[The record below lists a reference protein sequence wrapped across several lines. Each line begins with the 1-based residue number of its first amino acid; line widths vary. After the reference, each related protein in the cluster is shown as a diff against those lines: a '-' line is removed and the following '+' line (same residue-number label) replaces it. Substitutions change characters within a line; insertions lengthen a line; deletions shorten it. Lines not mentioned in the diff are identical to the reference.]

1 MQRAYP
7 LAQLSEMVATARAQQ
22 RPARLVLRN
31 TERFGLIHL
40 YFAHGRLIRVEGHR
54 ETPLRSLEDLAAWR
68 VGVVRRDDVEELPG
82 ALAADPALEAALDYS
97 LRVLESHG
105 ISRAIR
111 SVTPPTPQ
119 QGPQAQRAAPLTRGT
134 AGPSMVFDLDA
145 ATPSAPPPT
154 VTMEGLPSLSGV
166 GPQGE
171 SIAATTDRLTD
182 PQWQLIAIAV
192 RQVVEQAAQAI
203 GLTMAEGLMRRALAR
218 VATVKP
224 PLRGMEL
231 DASGWLRLTPGVS
244 LAGHSRYEF
253 VEAIAALL
261 GNFELRCASLVG
273 PERAKQII
281 TAATLPLSSSL
292 AQVGLTISG

>member
-7 LAQLSEMVATARAQQ
+7 LAQLSEMVAAARAQP

-40 YFAHGRLIRVEGHR
+40 YFAHGRLVRVEGHR

-68 VGVVRRDDVEELPG
+68 VGAVRRDDVEELPG
-82 ALAADPALEAALDYS
+82 ALAADPTLEAALDYS

-111 SVTPPTPQ
+111 SVTPPASQ
-119 QGPQAQRAAPLTRGT
+119 QAQQPAPAIRGT
-134 AGPSMVFDLDA
+134 AGPSMVYDLDV
-145 ATPSAPPPT
+145 PAPGAPLPT
-154 VTMEGLPSLSGV
+154 VTMDGLPSLSGV

-171 SIAATTDRLTD
+171 SITATADRLTD

-203 GLTMAEGLMRRALAR
+203 GLTMAEGLMRRALGR

-231 DASGWLRLTPGVS
+231 DASGWLRLATGVS
-244 LAGHSRYEF
+244 LTGHNRYEI

-273 PERAKQII
+273 AERAKQII

>member
-7 LAQLSEMVATARAQQ
+7 LAQLSEMIAAARAQP

-40 YFAHGRLIRVEGHR
+40 YFAHGRLVRVEGHR

-68 VGVVRRDDVEELPG
+68 VGAVRRDDVEELPG
-82 ALAADPALEAALDYS
+82 ALAADPTLEAALDYS

-111 SVTPPTPQ
+111 SVTPPAPQ
-119 QGPQAQRAAPLTRGT
+119 QPQQARQATPLIRGT

-145 ATPSAPPPT
+145 SAPGAAPPT
-154 VTMEGLPSLSGV
+154 VTMDGLPALAGV

-171 SIAATTDRLTD
+171 SITASADRLTD

-192 RQVVEQAAQAI
+192 RQVVEQAAGAI
-203 GLTMAEGLMRRALAR
+203 GLTMAEGLMRRALGR

-231 DASGWLRLTPGVS
+231 DASGWLRLAPGVS
-244 LAGHSRYEF
+244 LAGHSRYEI

-273 PERAKQII
+273 AERAKQII

-292 AQVGLTISG
+292 AQVGLAISG

>member
-7 LAQLSEMVATARAQQ
+7 LAQLSEMVATARAQP

-40 YFAHGRLIRVEGHR
+40 YFAHGRLVRVEGHR
-54 ETPLRSLEDLAAWR
+54 DTPLRSLEDLAAWR
-68 VGVVRRDDVEELPG
+68 VGAVRRDDVEDMPG
-82 ALAADPALEAALDYS
+82 ALAADPTLESALDYS
-97 LRVLESHG
+97 LQVLESHG

-111 SVTPPTPQ
+111 SVTPPAPPQ
-119 QGPQAQRAAPLTRGT
+119 PAPALRGT
-134 AGPSMVFDLDA
+134 GGPSLVFDLDA
-145 ATPSAPPPT
+145 PAPGAPPPT
-154 VTMEGLPSLSGV
+154 VTMDGLPSLSGV

-171 SIAATTDRLTD
+171 SITATADRLTD

-192 RQVVEQAAQAI
+192 RQVVEQAAGAI
-203 GLTMAEGLMRRALAR
+203 GLTMAEGLMRRALGR

-224 PLRGMEL
+224 PLRGMEV
-231 DASGWLRLTPGVS
+231 DASGWLRLAPGIS
-244 LAGHSRYEF
+244 LAGYSRYEI

-273 PERAKQII
+273 AERAKQII

>member
-7 LAQLSEMVATARAQQ
+7 LAQLSEMIAAARAQP

-40 YFAHGRLIRVEGHR
+40 YFAHGRLVRVEGHR

-68 VGVVRRDDVEELPG
+68 VGAVRRDDVEELPG
-82 ALAADPALEAALDYS
+82 ALAADPTLEAALDYS

-111 SVTPPTPQ
+111 SVTPPAPQ
-119 QGPQAQRAAPLTRGT
+119 QAQQPAPAIRGT

-145 ATPSAPPPT
+145 SAPGAPPT
-154 VTMEGLPSLSGV
+154 VTMDGLPALAGV

-171 SIAATTDRLTD
+171 SITATADRLTD

-203 GLTMAEGLMRRALAR
+203 GLTMAEGLMRRALGR

-231 DASGWLRLTPGVS
+231 DASGWLRLAPGVS
-244 LAGHSRYEF
+244 LAGHSRYEI

-273 PERAKQII
+273 PDRAKQII

-292 AQVGLTISG
+292 AQVGLAISG

>member
-7 LAQLSEMVATARAQQ
+7 LAQLSEMIAAARTQQ

-68 VGVVRRDDVEELPG
+68 VGAVRRDDVEDLPG
-82 ALAADPALEAALDYS
+82 ALAADPVLEAALDYS

-111 SVTPPTPQ
+111 SVTPPAPPQ
-119 QGPQAQRAAPLTRGT
+119 PGPPIRGS
-134 AGPSMVFDLDA
+134 AGPSMVFDPETA
-145 ATPSAPPPT
+145 APGAPPPT
-154 VTMEGLPSLSGV
+154 VTTEGLPSLSGV
-166 GPQGE
+166 DPHSE
-171 SIAATTDRLTD
+171 SIAAVSDRLTD

-192 RQVVEQAAQAI
+192 RQVVEQAAQVI
-203 GLTMAEGLMRRALAR
+203 GLPMAEGLMRRALAR

-231 DASGWLRLTPGVS
+231 DASGWLRLTPGAS
-244 LAGHSRYEF
+244 LAGHSRYEI

>member
-7 LAQLSEMVATARAQQ
+7 LAQLSEMIAGARAQP

-40 YFAHGRLIRVEGHR
+40 YFAHSRLVRVEGHR

-68 VGVVRRDDVEELPG
+68 VGAVRRDDVEDLPG
-82 ALAADPALEAALDYS
+82 ALAADPTLEAALDSS
-97 LRVLESHG
+97 LRVLETHG

-111 SVTPPTPQ
+111 SVTPPAPQ
-119 QGPQAQRAAPLTRGT
+119 QAQQPAPVLRGT
-134 AGPSMVFDLDA
+134 AGPSMIFDLDA
-145 ATPSAPPPT
+145 SAPGAPPPT
-154 VTMEGLPSLSGV
+154 VTMDGLPALAGV

-171 SIAATTDRLTD
+171 SVTATADRLTD

-192 RQVVEQAAQAI
+192 RQVVEQAAQAV
-203 GLTMAEGLMRRALAR
+203 GLTMAEGLMRRALGR

-224 PLRGMEL
+224 PLRGMEV
-231 DASGWLRLTPGVS
+231 DGSGWLRLAPGVS
-244 LAGHSRYEF
+244 LAGYSRYEI

-273 PERAKQII
+273 AERAKQII

>member
-7 LAQLSEMVATARAQQ
+7 LAQLSEMVATARAQP

-40 YFAHGRLIRVEGHR
+40 YFTHGRLIRIEGHR

-97 LRVLESHG
+97 LRVLESHN

-111 SVTPPTPQ
+111 SVTPPAPQ
-119 QGPQAQRAAPLTRGT
+119 QAQQTRRAAPAIRGT
-134 AGPSMVFDLDA
+134 AGPSMLFDLDA
-145 ATPSAPPPT
+145 AAPGAPPPT
-154 VTMEGLPSLSGV
+154 VTMEGLPSLSGAS
-166 GPQGE
+166 PQGE
-171 SIAATTDRLTD
+171 SPTADRLTD

-203 GLTMAEGLMRRALAR
+203 GLTMAEGLMRRALVR

-231 DASGWLRLTPGVS
+231 DASGWLRLAPDVS
-244 LAGHSRYEF
+244 LAGHSRYEI

-273 PERAKQII
+273 PDRAKQII

>member
-1 MQRAYP
+1 M
-7 LAQLSEMVATARAQQ
+7 
-22 RPARLVLRN
+22 
-31 TERFGLIHL
+31 
-40 YFAHGRLIRVEGHR
+40 
-54 ETPLRSLEDLAAWR
+54 
-68 VGVVRRDDVEELPG
+68 RRDDVEELPG
-82 ALAADPALEAALDYS
+82 ALAADPTLEAALDYS

-111 SVTPPTPQ
+111 SVTPPAPQ
-119 QGPQAQRAAPLTRGT
+119 QAQQPAPAIRGT

-145 ATPSAPPPT
+145 SAPGAPPT
-154 VTMEGLPSLSGV
+154 VTMDGLPALAGV

-171 SIAATTDRLTD
+171 SITATADRLTD

-203 GLTMAEGLMRRALAR
+203 GLTMAEGLMRRALGR

-231 DASGWLRLTPGVS
+231 DASGWLRLAPGVS
-244 LAGHSRYEF
+244 LAGHSRYEI

-273 PERAKQII
+273 AERAKQII

-292 AQVGLTISG
+292 AQVGLAISG